1 MFWDRAAGVYDIFAN
16 FINARTHRVLC
27 EKVAGLIDPA
37 DNVLECACGT
47 GLLSLAIAP
56 RCHSLIATDF
66 SKNMVKR
73 TAKKCAAY
81 PNITVREANILKLD
95 FPDESFDVVVAG
107 NVIHLLDEPYK
118 ALGELD
124 RVCKIGGQ
132 IVIPTYMNKDEKGDA
147 GAWSE
152 ALGKAGVDFK
162 REFTF
167 ATYQAFFAEAGYE
180 NASYTMI
187 EGRIP
192 CALAVLQK

>member
-1 MFWDRAAGVYDIFAN
+1 M
-16 FINARTHRVLC
+16 
-27 EKVAGLIDPA
+27 
-37 DNVLECACGT
+37 
-47 GLLSLAIAP
+47 
-56 RCHSLIATDF
+56 
-66 SKNMVKR
+66 
-73 TAKKCAAY
+73 
-81 PNITVREANILKLD
+81 REANILKLD

-124 RVCKIGGQ
+124 RVCKLGGQ

-167 ATYQAFFAEAGYE
+167 AAYQAFFAEASYE

-192 CALAVLQK
+192 CALAVIQK